1 MAVAAQTTPLSHRV
15 LRDVAMIGLAVG
27 TFCLLWQAVIV
38 AFALPPYMVPSPWS
52 VAKSF
57 SENRAM
63 LLGQA
68 ALTLGSAA
76 LGLLI
81 STIFAILL
89 AVAFVANRLTMQATM
104 PLVIALRSL
113 PVVAIAPIVMLLV
126 GRGIGTSVV
135 VVVIISFFPMLVN
148 LLRGLFAIDRN
159 AIELLRVY
167 GASRTQQLRLLRIP
181 FAMPFLFTGL
191 RIAAAN
197 ALLGAMLSE
206 WITGSKGLGY
216 LILRAGELREIE
228 QLWAAVLT
236 IVAIALVIFRATS
249 AGERALLY
257 WRG

>member
-1 MAVAAQTTPLSHRV
+1 MAAAAQSIPLSRRM
-15 LRDVAMIGLAVG
+15 LRDVAMIGLAVA

-38 AFALPPYMVPSPWS
+38 TFALPPYMVPSPWS
-52 VAKSF
+52 VAEAF
-57 SENRAM
+57 SEHRSM

-159 AIELLRVY
+159 TIELLRVY

-181 FAMPFLFTGL
+181 FALPFLFTGL

-257 WRG
+257 WKG

>member
-1 MAVAAQTTPLSHRV
+1 
-15 LRDVAMIGLAVG
+15 
-27 TFCLLWQAVIV
+27 
-38 AFALPPYMVPSPWS
+38 
-52 VAKSF
+52 
-57 SENRAM
+57 
-63 LLGQA
+63 
-68 ALTLGSAA
+68 
-76 LGLLI
+76 
-81 STIFAILL
+81 
-89 AVAFVANRLTMQATM
+89 
-104 PLVIALRSL
+104 
-113 PVVAIAPIVMLLV
+113 VAIAPIVMLLV

-159 AIELLRVY
+159 TIELLRVY

-181 FAMPFLFTGL
+181 FALPFLFTGL

-257 WRG
+257 WKG

>member
-1 MAVAAQTTPLSHRV
+1 LDPARCRNGWHRRSH
-15 LRDVAMIGLAVG
+15 
-27 TFCLLWQAVIV
+27 LWQTIIV
-38 AFALPPYMVPSPWS
+38 AFALPQYMVPSPWS
-52 VAKSF
+52 VAEAF
-57 SENRAM
+57 SEHRSM
-63 LLGQA
+63 LIGQA

-104 PLVIALRSL
+104 PLVVALRSL
-113 PVVAIAPIVMLLV
+113 PVVAIAPVVMLLV

-135 VVVIISFFPMLVN
+135 VVVIVSFFPMLVN

-167 GASRTQQLRLLRIP
+167 GASRTQQLRLLRVP
-181 FAMPFLFTGL
+181 YALPFLFTGL

-236 IVAIALVIFRATS
+236 IVIIALIIFRATS
-249 AGERALLY
+249 VGERALLY
-257 WRG
+257 WKG

>member
-1 MAVAAQTTPLSHRV
+1 MAAAAQSIPLSRRM
-15 LRDVAMIGLAVG
+15 LRDVAMIGLAVA

-52 VAKSF
+52 VAEAF
-57 SENRAM
+57 SEHRSM

-89 AVAFVANRLTMQATM
+89 AIAFVANRLTMQATM

-159 AIELLRVY
+159 TIELLRVY

-181 FAMPFLFTGL
+181 FALPFLFTGL

-257 WRG
+257 WKG